1 MLKIGS
7 VYTDKNNINYKIIC
21 ICKYNDDELVVF
33 QKVTPVQL
41 SKEFVV
47 YCTDSSSMPQA
58 LKPNDFV
65 TQFNPCRVRNE
76 NG

>member
-21 ICKYNDDELVVF
+21 ICVYNGDELVVF

-47 YCTDSSSMPQA
+47 YCVDNNSMPQA
-58 LKPNDFV
+58 LKTCDFIV
-65 TQFNPCRVRNE
+65 GFNPCRARK
-76 NG
+76 